1 MMAQDQDRLAVTKD
15 PREIRRM
22 FDAISPTYDL
32 LNHLLSL
39 NCDVRWRRFAAAK
52 LVRPD
57 VKSMLDVCA
66 GTGDL
71 ALALQRRARELDAAP
86 CILAADFS
94 PAMIALARNKFRAAT
109 TGRAPETLIAD
120 TLNLPFAADS
130 FDLVT
135 VAFGIRNVCDL
146 AAGLGEMVR
155 VCRDG
160 GHVAVLE
167 FSTVSN
173 PLLRWLFNLYFL
185 RVLSAIGR
193 LVSGTHAYTYLPR
206 SVQRFPPRGEFMA
219 MLGQAAGGNID
230 RFPLS
235 FGIAALYVA
244 DVKKDKSAGEDGAR

>member
-1 MMAQDQDRLAVTKD
+1 
-15 PREIRRM
+15 M
-22 FDAISPTYDL
+22 FDAISPTYDF

-52 LVRPD
+52 LMCSSIRSV
-57 VKSMLDVCA
+57 LDVCA

-71 ALALQRRARELDAAP
+71 ALALQRRAHETDTAP
-86 CILAADFS
+86 SIHAADFS
-94 PAMIALARNKFRAAT
+94 PAMIALAQNKFRAAT
-109 TGRAPETLIAD
+109 PRPCPEPLIAD
-120 TLNLPFAADS
+120 TLHLPFKPDS

-160 GHVAVLE
+160 GRVAVLE

-173 PLLRWLFNLYFL
+173 PLLRGLFNLYFL
-185 RVLSAIGR
+185 RILPAVGR
-193 LVSGTHAYTYLPR
+193 LISGTRAYTYLPK
-206 SVQRFPPRGEFMA
+206 SVQQFPAHGEFVA
-219 MLGQAAGGNID
+219 MLERAAGGRVE

-244 DVKKDKSAGEDGAR
+244 DVRKSQAADKDKAQ